1 MPLSVAVEGPR
12 KCKSQRLRAKNISPS
27 ERHKVCGMVVSMQS
41 TMRMLTTY
49 IFFMHL

>member
-1 MPLSVAVEGPR
+1 MSVAVEGPR
-12 KCKSQRLRAKNISPS
+12 KCKSQRLRAKISLHPS
-27 ERHKVCGMVVSMQS
+27 GTKVCGMVVSMQS